1 MKCTYLTD
9 KNNIFNSTLLVL
21 FKPKYNLIQIYDSVE
36 VNQTLHSDIIR
47 EGRWEISIKTS
58 TNIEIKGDPVK
69 CGGDGKY
76 EITLQI
82 NNKSYTS
89 QVSVEV
95 ESKLYLITYMTSAR

>member
-1 MKCTYLTD
+1 M
-9 KNNIFNSTLLVL
+9 L

-47 EGRWEISIKTS
+47 EGRWEISIKTN
-58 TNIEIKGDPVK
+58 TNIEIRGDPVK
-69 CGGDGKY
+69 CGGDGKF

-82 NNKSYTS
+82 DDKSYTS

-95 ESKLYLITYMTSAR
+95 ESKLYLITYMTSAK